1 MFIFFWNQ
9 FELTKNII
17 IDICRNSFYL
27 KIIFN
32 ADMKSA
38 EIFLEFLRSK
48 IYNNSTTKVCVYF
61 NAGFAWFLF
70 GRMEK

>member
-1 MFIFFWNQ
+1 
-9 FELTKNII
+9 
-17 IDICRNSFYL
+17 
-27 KIIFN
+27 
-32 ADMKSA
+32 MKSA